1 MITRDDFF
9 MGRDK
14 AYPQDLTPEIEDCAK
29 QTIERANL
37 LLTRFRADTGDTYAR
52 KVNSG
57 WRPPAVNAA
66 TPGAAR
72 KSKHMLGQAIDIDD
86 DNGALDDWLMT
97 PEGEAAMREIG
108 LWHEHPRDTPQ
119 WSHIQTVPPGSGNL
133 HFLAK

>member
-1 MITRDDFF
+1 MITREDYF

-14 AYPQDLTPEIEDCAK
+14 AYPHDLTESIEKDAET
-29 QTIERANL
+29 TINRTNM
-37 LLTRFRADTGDTYAR
+37 LLTRFRQDTGDTYAR

-57 WRPPAVNAA
+57 WRPPAINAK

-97 PEGEAAMREIG
+97 PEGETALREIG
-108 LWHEHPRDTPQ
+108 LWHEHPRDTDG
-119 WSHIQTVPPGSGNL
+119 WAHVQTVPPGSGNL

>member
-14 AYPQDLTPEIEDCAK
+14 AYPHDLTDEIEANA
-29 QTIERANL
+29 QVTIDRANL
-37 LLTRFRADTGDTYAR
+37 LLTRFRAETGDTYAR

-57 WRPPAVNAA
+57 WRPPSVNAA

-86 DNGALDDWLMT
+86 DNGALDEWC
-97 PEGEAAMREIG
+97 AANLLALEEIG
-108 LWHEHPRDTPQ
+108 LWLESPKHTDGWCHLQ
-119 WSHIQTVPPGSGNL
+119 IVPPRSGNRV
-133 HFLAK
+133 FIP

>member
-14 AYPQDLTPEIEDCAK
+14 AYPHDLTDEIEVNA
-29 QTIERANL
+29 QVTIDRANL
-37 LLTRFRADTGDTYAR
+37 LLTRFRAETGDTYAR

-57 WRPPAVNAA
+57 WRPPSVNAA

-86 DNGALDDWLMT
+86 DNSALDDWLMT
-97 PEGEAAMREIG
+97 PEGETALREIG
-108 LWHEHPRDTPQ
+108 LWHEHPRDTDG
-119 WSHIQTVPPGSGNL
+119 WAHVQTVPPGSGNL

>member
-14 AYPQDLTPEIEDCAK
+14 AYPNELTPEIEACAK
-29 QTIERANL
+29 TTIERANL
-37 LLTRFRADTGDTYAR
+37 LLARFRQDTGDTYAR

-57 WRPPAVNAA
+57 WRPAAVNAA

-72 KSKHMLGQAIDIDD
+72 KSKHVLGQAIDIDD
-86 DNGALDDWLMT
+86 DNGALDEWLMS
-97 PEGEAAMREIG
+97 PEGEQAMREIG
-108 LWHEHPRDTPQ
+108 LWHEHPSDTDG
-119 WSHIQTVPPGSGNL
+119 WAHVQTVPPGSGNL

>member
-1 MITRDDFF
+1 

-14 AYPQDLTPEIEDCAK
+14 TYCAELTLKIKRNA
-29 QTIERANL
+29 QTTIDRANL
-37 LLTRFRADTGDTYAR
+37 LLTRFRQDTGDTYAR

-72 KSKHMLGQAIDIDD
+72 KSRHMTGEAIDIDD
-86 DNGALDDWLMT
+86 DNGALDDWLMS

-108 LWHEHPRDTPQ
+108 LWHEHPRDTDGWAHLQ
-119 WSHIQTVPPGSGNL
+119 IVPPNSGNL

>member
-1 MITRDDFF
+1 

-14 AYPQDLTPEIEDCAK
+14 AYPHDLTESIEAAAET
-29 QTIERANL
+29 TINRTNL
-37 LLTRFRADTGDTYAR
+37 LLTRFRQETGDTYAR

-57 WRPPAVNAA
+57 WRPPAINAS

-97 PEGEAAMREIG
+97 YEGERAMREIG

-119 WSHIQTVPPGSGNL
+119 WAHLQTVPPGSGNL